1 MLSDWL
7 AVFIQRRT
15 KADASLVVPS
25 PLQALSVIYIQNR
38 PRRAF
43 LQPIQLTTKTIA
55 TGNIESSRT
64 KPMHQ
69 PRPPSGSFPPTQHTT
84 PSFQSTPSTKPS
96 PPILQQPFQHCP
108 PFTYVLLLW
117 DVSHVLHFI
126 FATDDDVGYQP
137 NPAFILFNPVQKT
150 FPRRILQEEFYSR
163 YKRKGVRNEK
173 GQTKCRRNGTSA
185 KMRITLCYVITR
197 TSPNS
202 DKEPIVNLTL
212 QVIPSSE
219 MGSCG
224 YGMNQSGHNPLSH
237 CKWSRW

>member
-7 AVFIQRRT
+7 AVFTQRRT

-150 FPRRILQEEFYSR
+150 FPRRDGFLWIW
-163 YKRKGVRNEK
+163 VRLGPIGIGPAPLARTLEDNSIHA
-173 GQTKCRRNGTSA
+173 RNLVSPVMTSVV
-185 KMRITLCYVITR
+185 CTR
-197 TSPNS
+197 
-202 DKEPIVNLTL
+202 
-212 QVIPSSE
+212 
-219 MGSCG
+219 
-224 YGMNQSGHNPLSH
+224 MNQSGHNPLSH

>member
-7 AVFIQRRT
+7 AVFTQRRT

-25 PLQALSVIYIQNR
+25 PLQALSVIYIQSR
-38 PRRAF
+38 PRRVF
-43 LQPIQLTTKTIA
+43 LQPIQPTTKTIA

-108 PFTYVLLLW
+108 PFTYVLLLSGMFRMCCISYSPRMTTLDINQTPLSSSSTPSKKHFHAGANCESDTSGNTEFRDGFLW
-117 DVSHVLHFI
+117 IWVRLGPIGIGPAPLARTLEDNSIHARNLVS
-126 FATDDDVGYQP
+126 
-137 NPAFILFNPVQKT
+137 PVM
-150 FPRRILQEEFYSR
+150 
-163 YKRKGVRNEK
+163 
-173 GQTKCRRNGTSA
+173 TSVV
-185 KMRITLCYVITR
+185 CTR
-197 TSPNS
+197 
-202 DKEPIVNLTL
+202 
-212 QVIPSSE
+212 
-219 MGSCG
+219 
-224 YGMNQSGHNPLSH
+224 MNQSGHNPLSH

>member
-1 MLSDWL
+1 
-7 AVFIQRRT
+7 
-15 KADASLVVPS
+15 
-25 PLQALSVIYIQNR
+25 
-38 PRRAF
+38 
-43 LQPIQLTTKTIA
+43 
-55 TGNIESSRT
+55 
-64 KPMHQ
+64 MHQ

-150 FPRRILQEEFYSR
+150 FPRRCLRANCESDTSGNTEFR
-163 YKRKGVRNEK
+163 DGFLWIWVRLGPIGIGPAPLARTLEDNSIHA
-173 GQTKCRRNGTSA
+173 RNLVSPVMTSVV
-185 KMRITLCYVITR
+185 CTR
-197 TSPNS
+197 
-202 DKEPIVNLTL
+202 
-212 QVIPSSE
+212 
-219 MGSCG
+219 
-224 YGMNQSGHNPLSH
+224 MNQSGHNPLSH